1 MSTSFYRGKLS
12 SDSFTRGVFTEAK
25 DELSYGFNILKEQA
39 KLGPTAT
46 IRINENAVS
55 SIHGPDGE
63 RTESVVFITETGV
76 IVELKADGGF
86 EIWEGGG

>member
-1 MSTSFYRGKLS
+1 MSTSFYRGKVITDAQLK
-12 SDSFTRGVFTEAK
+12 GPFTEA
-25 DELSYGFNILKEQA
+25 DDDLSYAFNILKEQA

-46 IRINENAVS
+46 ISIHENTVS
-55 SIHGPDGE
+55 SIHGVDGE
-63 RTESVVFITETGV
+63 RTTSVLFITQTGV